1 MPTQENKQ
9 IGFIVND
16 LMASHLSFSL
26 IKNLNE
32 HVDELN
38 SEAVVFFEN
47 SSSSIIRP
55 NFATMSLNEIW
66 NFNGVLISTDI
77 NTTLALKKCFAPLKK
92 IFYVWDL
99 EWMRPAIGQNI
110 EFERVIQ
117 AFSDE
122 SIDLVARSKDH
133 AKAIENYSNRKVKH
147 IVENFNIEKLMRI
160 ANE

>member
-9 IGFIVND
+9 IGFIVNN

-32 HVDELN
+32 YVDESN

-66 NFNGVLISTDI
+66 NFNGVLVSTNI
-77 NTTLALKKCFAPLKK
+77 NTTLALKKCFAPSIK

-99 EWMRPAIGQNI
+99 EWMRPAMGQNI
-110 EFERVIQ
+110 EFERVVQ

>member
-9 IGFIVND
+9 IGFIVNN

-32 HVDELN
+32 YVDESN

-66 NFNGVLISTDI
+66 NFNGLLVSTNI
-77 NTTLALKKCFAPLKK
+77 NTTLALNKCFAPSKK
-92 IFYVWDL
+92 SFYVWDL
-99 EWMRPAIGQNI
+99 EWMRPAMGQNI
-110 EFERVIQ
+110 EFERVVQ

-133 AKAIENYSNRKVKH
+133 AKAIENYSNRNVKH

>member
-9 IGFIVND
+9 IGFIVNN

-32 HVDELN
+32 YVDESN

-66 NFNGVLISTDI
+66 NFNGVLVSTNI
-77 NTTLALKKCFAPLKK
+77 NTTLALKKCFAPSKK

-99 EWMRPAIGQNI
+99 EWMRPAMGQNI
-110 EFERVIQ
+110 EFERVVQ
-117 AFSDE
+117 AFSYE
-122 SIDLVARSKDH
+122 SIDLLARSKDH